1 MATPQKVQCDY
12 KQTKMIDWFQTPDGT
27 EVIVTLLANKRS
39 IKQYCTDTEL
49 PYKIGMRN
57 LYDDMQYMQQR
68 DLNEIYDKRLKQ

>member
-1 MATPQKVQCDY
+1 MATPHKHQCVY
-12 KQTKMIDWFQTPDGT
+12 KQIDWFQTPDGT
-27 EVIVTLLANKRS
+27 EVIVILLANKHSVKR
-39 IKQYCTDTEL
+39 YCEDTEM